1 MNTRIWQSDRSQQPA
16 WSVPYCS
23 QARIHPHMVPKRRN
37 AYSPWRKRLMNARA
51 IALQLTMAALLSS
64 SLLSSTVAAV
74 EPEKQPIYSN
84 TPGGLLCGTDPFG
97 PALPNPCAVPAGRR
111 LIIEH
116 VSGYTFLPTSA
127 DTTVAVSLVI
137 TDPQLGLND
146 AAFHTFVATKT
157 ATSGGTDVFSFST
170 PFRMMLHAGATFY
183 FSSADSVAVSGYLVK
198 P

>member
-1 MNTRIWQSDRSQQPA
+1 MNRRIWQPNRYQQPA
-16 WSVPYCS
+16 WSVPDDL
-23 QARIHPHMVPKRRN
+23 QAHNRPPMAPKSRK
-37 AYSPWRKRLMNARA
+37 ACSPWRTRLMNARA
-51 IALQLTMAALLSS
+51 IALQWTTAALLLS
-64 SLLSSTVAAV
+64 SLLSSTAAAV

-84 TPGGLLCGTDPFG
+84 TPGGLLCGTDPLG
-97 PALPNPCAVPAGRR
+97 PDLPDPCAVPAGRR

-127 DTTVAVSLVI
+127 DTTVAVSIVI
-137 TDPQLGLND
+137 TAPQLGLND

-170 PFRMMLHAGATFY
+170 PFRMMLPPEATFY
-183 FSSADSVAVSGYLVK
+183 FSPAVSVAVSGYLVK

>member
-1 MNTRIWQSDRSQQPA
+1 MNTRISQSDRYQQPA
-16 WSVPYCS
+16 WSVPDDT
-23 QARIHPHMVPKRRN
+23 QARNHPPLLPKSRK
-37 AYSPWRKRLMNARA
+37 AYSPWRKRLMSARA
-51 IALQLTMAALLSS
+51 IALRWITAALLLS
-64 SLLSSTVAAV
+64 SLLSSTAAAV

-97 PALPNPCAVPAGRR
+97 PPLPNPCTVPAGRR

-116 VSGYTFLPTSA
+116 ASGYIFLPTST
-127 DTTVAVSLVI
+127 DTTVAASLVI

-170 PFRMMLHAGATFY
+170 PFRMMLHPGATFH
-183 FSSADSVAVSGYLVK
+183 FSPADSVAVSGYLVK
-198 P
+198 Q